1 MLSNNKMPDNSIEPL
16 DTLRPPLRPHNFSQ
30 KHEFDQLFDAF
41 P

>member
-16 DTLRPPLRPHNFSQ
+16 DTRRPPLRPHNFSQ
-30 KHEFDQLFDAF
+30 KPEFDKFFDAF